1 MLIFCVNGRKWH
13 FLSSSRQQEKLW
25 LTVKTVSEKQNRDT
39 DLWLELLENYNV
51 SKISTNLDK
60 ELGIMT

>member
-1 MLIFCVNGRKWH
+1 MFCVNGREWH
-13 FLSSSRQQEKLW
+13 FLSSSSQQEKLC
-25 LTVKTVSEKQNRDT
+25 LTVKTVSWKQNRDT

-51 SKISTNLDK
+51 SKIPTNLDK